1 MNYLERMIFARV
13 AETPPML
20 PAAGP
25 RIQPPLPP
33 GVRMRT
39 PNATPQR
46 PERTAGMPAAAR
58 RALRYR
64 NPRAVRFVEG
74 TR

>member
-1 MNYLERMIFARV
+1 MNYLERMIFSRV

-39 PNATPQR
+39 PHAPLRGPDR
-46 PERTAGMPAAAR
+46 PVGMPAAAR
-58 RALRYR
+58 GALRYR

-74 TR
+74 SK